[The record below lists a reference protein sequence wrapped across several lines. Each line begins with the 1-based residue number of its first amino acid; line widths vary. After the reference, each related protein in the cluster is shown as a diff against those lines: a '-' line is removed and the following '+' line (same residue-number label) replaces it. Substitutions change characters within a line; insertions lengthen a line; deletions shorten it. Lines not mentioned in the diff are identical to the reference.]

1 MMSFSYFKTKVWRIF
16 LLSKKIDNKNSTI
29 LSLNI
34 YTVQM
39 AYFKD
44 EEYLCQNND
53 VELLMNLFANQSYLP
68 HLAIDCVIFGYQER
82 ELKVLITKLNF
93 KGDFYSLP
101 GGFILQKEGIDE
113 AAHRIL
119 EERTGISNIF
129 LTHFKNFGQA
139 GRTNKALIESIMELN
154 REHFAGDITI
164 SKADFEWLTDRFIS
178 LGYYALVDINKV
190 TPIKTAID
198 ESMEWYTIH
207 EIPTMMMDH
216 NEMVEKALE
225 SLRLNLDNNIIVLNL
240 LPETFTM
247 KEVQDLYETIFE
259 ETYARNNF
267 QKKILDLN
275 VLERLEKKFTGAQNK
290 APYLYR
296 FKKSYE

>member
-1 MMSFSYFKTKVWRIF
+1 
-16 LLSKKIDNKNSTI
+16 
-29 LSLNI
+29 
-34 YTVQM
+34 
-39 AYFKD
+39 
-44 EEYLCQNND
+44 
-53 VELLMNLFANQSYLP
+53 MNLFSNQTYIP

-101 GGFILQKEGIDE
+101 SGFILQKEGIDE

-129 LTHFKNFGQA
+129 LSHFKNFGQA
-139 GRTNKALIESIMELN
+139 DRTNKKFLEHMIELN
-154 REHFAGDITI
+154 QEHFVGDIAL
-164 SKADFEWLTDRFIS
+164 SKADFEWLTSRFIS
-178 LGYYALVDINKV
+178 LGYYALVDISKV
-190 TPIKTAID
+190 TPIKTALD
-198 ESMEWYTIH
+198 ESMEWYNIH
-207 EIPTMMMDH
+207 ALPPMMMDH
-216 NEMVEKALE
+216 KEMVEKALE

-259 ETYARNNF
+259 KEYARNNF

-275 VLERLEKKFTGAQNK
+275 VLQRLEKKYTGASNK

-296 FKKSYE
+296 FRK

>member
-1 MMSFSYFKTKVWRIF
+1 MVFFE
-16 LLSKKIDNKNSTI
+16 
-29 LSLNI
+29 
-34 YTVQM
+34 
-39 AYFKD
+39 D
-44 EEYLCQNND
+44 EEYLCRNHFLD
-53 VELLMNLFANQSYLP
+53 SLMNLFSNQGYIAQ
-68 HLAIDCVIFGYQER
+68 LAIDCVIFGYQDR
-82 ELKVLITKLNF
+82 ELKVLISKLNF
-93 KGDFYSLP
+93 KGDIYSLP
-101 GGFILQKEGIDE
+101 SGFIFQNEGIDE

-129 LTHFKNFGQA
+129 LEHFKNFGQA
-139 GRTNKALIESIMELN
+139 QRTNKALLESIIEQN
-154 REHFAGDITI
+154 REQFLGEIKL
-164 SKADFEWLTDRFIS
+164 SEEDFEWLTSRFIS

-190 TPIKTAID
+190 TPTKTDLD
-198 ESMEWYTIH
+198 ESLEWYNIR

-216 NEMVEKALE
+216 KEMIDEALE
-225 SLRLNLDNNIIVLNL
+225 SLKLNLDKNIIILNL
-240 LPETFTM
+240 LPDTFIM

-296 FKKSYE
+296 FRKEL

>member
-1 MMSFSYFKTKVWRIF
+1 MVF
-16 LLSKKIDNKNSTI
+16 
-29 LSLNI
+29 
-34 YTVQM
+34 
-39 AYFKD
+39 FKD
-44 EEYLCQNND
+44 EEYLCRNHYL
-53 VELLMNLFANQSYLP
+53 EFLMNLFANQNYIAQ
-68 HLAIDCVIFGYQER
+68 LAIDCVIFGYQER
-82 ELKVLITKLNF
+82 ALKVLITKLNF

-101 GGFILQKEGIDE
+101 SGFILQKEGIDE

-139 GRTNKALIESIMELN
+139 DRTNKKFLEQVIELN
-154 REHFAGDITI
+154 QAHFVGDISL
-164 SKADFEWLTDRFIS
+164 SKADFEWLTGRFIS

-198 ESMEWYTIH
+198 ESMEWYNIH
-207 EIPTMMMDH
+207 ELPPMMMDH
-216 NEMVEKALE
+216 NEMIDKALE
-225 SLRLNLDNNIIVLNL
+225 SLRLNLNNNIIVLNL

-247 KEVQDLYETIFE
+247 KEVQDLYETIFDK
-259 ETYARNNF
+259 TYARNNF
-267 QKKILDLN
+267 QKMILDLN

-296 FKKSYE
+296 FRK

>member
-1 MMSFSYFKTKVWRIF
+1 
-16 LLSKKIDNKNSTI
+16 
-29 LSLNI
+29 
-34 YTVQM
+34 
-39 AYFKD
+39 
-44 EEYLCQNND
+44 
-53 VELLMNLFANQSYLP
+53 MNLFSNQTYIP

-101 GGFILQKEGIDE
+101 SGFIFQKEGIDE

-129 LTHFKNFGQA
+129 LSHFKNFGQA
-139 GRTNKALIESIMELN
+139 NRTNKKFLEHMIELN
-154 REHFAGDITI
+154 QELFEDHIAL
-164 SKADFEWLTDRFIS
+164 SKADFEWLTARFIS

-190 TPIKTAID
+190 TPIKTALD
-198 ESMEWYTIH
+198 ESMEWYNIH
-207 EIPTMMMDH
+207 ELPTMMMDH

-259 ETYARNNF
+259 KEYARNNF

-275 VLERLEKKFTGAQNK
+275 VLERLAKKYTGASNK

-296 FKKSYE
+296 FRK

>member
-1 MMSFSYFKTKVWRIF
+1 
-16 LLSKKIDNKNSTI
+16 
-29 LSLNI
+29 
-34 YTVQM
+34 
-39 AYFKD
+39 
-44 EEYLCQNND
+44 
-53 VELLMNLFANQSYLP
+53 MNFFANQNYIAQ
-68 HLAIDCVIFGYQER
+68 LAIDCVIFGYQNR
-82 ELKVLITKLNF
+82 ELKVLISKLNF

-101 GGFILQKEGIDE
+101 SGFILQKEGVDE

-119 EERTGISNIF
+119 EERTGLSNIF
-129 LTHFKNFGQA
+129 LEHFKNFGQA
-139 GRTNKALIESIMELN
+139 ERTNKAFLENMIEQN
-154 REHFAGDITI
+154 RAYFGGEVTL
-164 SKADFEWLTDRFIS
+164 SKEDFEWLTGRFVA

-190 TPIKTAID
+190 TPTKTYLD
-198 ESMEWYTIH
+198 ESLEWYNIH

-216 NEMVEKALE
+216 KEMIEKAFE
-225 SLRLNLDNNIIVLNL
+225 SLKLNLDKNIIVLNL

-296 FKKSYE
+296 FKK